1 MIVVNSLLD
10 VFMMVMD
17 HVFYLMLIAQ
27 TMVIQ
32 MVQSQFVKV
41 SQERMVME
49 LLNVGR
55 VVVIIVEIDHV
66 LIMLLIVIKRL
77 IHRIVIVIVS

>member
-27 TMVIQ
+27 NMVIQ
-32 MVQSQFVKV
+32 VVQSQFVKV

-55 VVVIIVEIDHV
+55 VVVIIVEIDNV
-66 LIMLLIVIKRL
+66 LIMHL
-77 IHRIVIVIVS
+77 

>member
-27 TMVIQ
+27 NMVIQ

>member
-27 TMVIQ
+27 NMAIQ

>member
-17 HVFYLMLIAQ
+17 HVFYLMLNAQ